1 MDASPQVGCDLRLA
15 LSLLLCAAW
24 QLSASTFY
32 LTVAGLGGE
41 PEYEQRFGGWASDVE
56 KLLKGSGDSQVVV
69 LKGAE
74 ATKVRIAATAA
85 DFAKQAKP
93 DDLLVVMLIGHGT
106 FDGNEYKFN
115 VPGPDLSGVE
125 LASILDRVPAQ
136 KQLVVN
142 MTSASGGA
150 LAALQKPNRT
160 VVVST
165 KSGSEKNATVFA
177 RYWIEAMRDVTADVD
192 KNEVITALEAF
203 KYAEAKTA
211 NFYQTQNRLA
221 TEHALLEDTGRG
233 TAVRDP
239 NPQNGQ
245 GLVAARFALI
255 RIGTAQAAT
264 KDPAKRALFTK
275 KEELEAAID
284 KLKYQKAAMPTGDYR
299 RQLNA
304 LLLELAK
311 VQEELD
317 K

>member
-1 MDASPQVGCDLRLA
+1 MDAAPQVGCHLVRLLLSLA
-15 LSLLLCAAW
+15 LAST
-24 QLSASTFY
+24 LSANTFY

-41 PEYEQRFGGWASDVE
+41 PEYDQRFGGWASDIE
-56 KLLKGSGDSQVVV
+56 KMLKSAGDSVV
-69 LKGAE
+69 LKGAD
-74 ATKVRIAATAA
+74 ATKARISAVAA
-85 DFAKQAKP
+85 DFAKKAKP

-106 FDGNEYKFN
+106 FDGSEYKFN
-115 VPGPDLSGVE
+115 VTGPDLTGVE
-125 LASILDRVPAQ
+125 LASILDRIPTQ

-150 LAALQKPNRT
+150 IASLQKPNRT

-192 KNEVITALEAF
+192 KNEIITALEAF

-221 TEHALLEDTGRG
+221 TEHALLEDTGKG
-233 TAVRDP
+233 TAVKDP
-239 NPQNGQ
+239 NPGNGQ

-255 RIGTAQAAT
+255 RIGEAQAAT
-264 KDPAKRALFTK
+264 KDPAKRSLFTK

>member
-1 MDASPQVGCDLRLA
+1 MRFLLA
-15 LSLLLCAAW
+15 LAAM
-24 QLSASTFY
+24 QLASASTFY

-41 PEYEQRFGGWASDVE
+41 PEYDQRFGGWASDIE
-56 KLLKGSGDSQVVV
+56 KLLKEAGDSETVV
-69 LKGAE
+69 LKGAD
-74 ATKVRIAATAA
+74 ATKVRISAVAA
-85 DFAKQAKP
+85 DFAKKAKA

-106 FDGNEYKFN
+106 FDGADYKFN
-115 VPGPDLSGVE
+115 IVGPDLSAVE
-125 LASILDRVPAQ
+125 LAAILDRVPAQ

-221 TEHALLEDTGRG
+221 TEHALLEDTGKG
-233 TAVRDP
+233 AAVKDP
-239 NPQNGQ
+239 SPQNGQ
-245 GLVAARFALI
+245 GLAAARFSLI
-255 RIGTAQAAT
+255 RIGAAQAAT
-264 KDPAKRALFTK
+264 KDPAKRALFTR
-275 KEELEAAID
+275 KEELEAQID
-284 KLKYQKAAMPTGDYR
+284 KLKYQKAATPTGEYK
-299 RQLNA
+299 RQLGA